1 MAPLAIASSASA
13 RMASISA
20 GVAGRCRSG
29 MTAARSVEWPTMQ
42 AALTAAGVA
51 RSASR

>member
-1 MAPLAIASSASA
+1 MAAISSSVAA
-13 RMASISA
+13 R
-20 GVAGRCRSG
+20 CKSG

-51 RSASR
+51 RNASR